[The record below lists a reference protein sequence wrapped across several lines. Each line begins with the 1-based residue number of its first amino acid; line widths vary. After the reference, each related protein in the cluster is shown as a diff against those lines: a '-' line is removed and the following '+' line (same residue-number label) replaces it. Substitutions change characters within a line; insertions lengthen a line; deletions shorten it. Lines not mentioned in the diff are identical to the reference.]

1 MANSTPS
8 RALESQVS
16 PSWPSG
22 PGRTGPGPEK
32 TYFHDADTQFYAMFD
47 VSEDKEQDDEPILDE
62 TKLEDLENEQLHG
75 ETQ

>member
-1 MANSTPS
+1 MAI
-8 RALESQVS
+8 
-16 PSWPSG
+16 
-22 PGRTGPGPEK
+22 PGTRGNVGKK
-32 TYFHDADTQFYAMFD
+32 TLNADTQFYAMFD